1 MTVMTGIS
9 ESGGDET
16 EEYIINPPNEDEM
29 EVEEVEEVK
38 NIEKYCFICVG
49 N

>member
-16 EEYIINPPNEDEM
+16 EEYIINPSNEDEM
-29 EVEEVEEVK
+29 EGEEVEEVNELLK
-38 NIEKYCFICVG
+38 NADLFL
-49 N
+49 

>member
-1 MTVMTGIS
+1 MTGIS

-29 EVEEVEEVK
+29 ETEEVEEVNK
-38 NIEKYCFICVG
+38 HYKYAILFL
-49 N
+49 